1 MNGMNFN
8 ERARFVY
15 TRLLPLLQTATGGD
29 VEGLT
34 YEACGDDEDVVLF
47 FADGTRKRVCVAGN
61 NLLALTDEVLGV
73 CS

>member
-1 MNGMNFN
+1 MNRLNFN

-15 TRLLPLLQTATGGD
+15 TKLLPLLQTATGGA

-34 YEACGDDEDVVLF
+34 YEACGDDEDIVILH
-47 FADGTRKRVCVAGN
+47 ADGSTQRVCVSGN
-61 NLLALTDEVLGV
+61 NLLDLTDEVLGV

>member
-15 TRLLPLLQTATGGD
+15 TRLLPLLQTATGGA

-34 YEACGDDEDVVLF
+34 YEACGDDIDPFDERYAEKNLYLWLRDEEE
-47 FADGTRKRVCVAGN
+47 N
-61 NLLALTDEVLGV
+61 NA
-73 CS
+73 